1 MSASKTLL
9 ERTYISDVKVNSL
22 FSVISNQFGYDASE
36 WAIEIVALINIWKGN
51 GYIEVYQTKE
61 DREFGL
67 IKGSSINE
75 RGVISPYYIGLF
87 HARLID
93 SENDPLIIVKFHP
106 VEGEHPYADMKF
118 MLDHC
123 DIFGDN
129 YLTPYLL
136 RHRGVLTIFHI
147 AYSAGYRLGFPL
159 AMGD

>member
-61 DREFGL
+61 DRKFGL
-67 IKGSSINE
+67 IKDSSINE

-93 SENDPLIIVKFHP
+93 SENDPLIIIKFHP

-123 DIFGDN
+123 DIFGDKSQKFDRARMQFIWKQIDESVQQADK
-129 YLTPYLL
+129 LL
-136 RHRGVLTIFHI
+136 
-147 AYSAGYRLGFPL
+147 
-159 AMGD
+159 